1 LPHNPT
7 IGLKMTVRQGLRH
20 RLQSHESDELG
31 TFVMDEA
38 LLHKVRE
45 KGHANDTCY
54 INKR

>member
-1 LPHNPT
+1 
-7 IGLKMTVRQGLRH
+7 MTVRQGLRH

>member
-1 LPHNPT
+1 M
-7 IGLKMTVRQGLRH
+7 KVCQGLRH

-31 TFVMDEA
+31 EFMMDKA
-38 LLHKVRE
+38 LLHKVME